1 MLLFVSSSPGLTLR
15 SLLASAATAL
25 SAAGFVAAGPRAS
38 VLYRLAQDLASLPL
52 KLQGKRLYHGNSS
65 ENRIRK

>member
-52 KLQGKRLYHGNSS
+52 KLHGERLLH
-65 ENRIRK
+65 K